1 MSARLRNLNPYE
13 LHKYLVNVYCLNTKG
28 STGLI
33 KRDNSKDRTDL
44 DVIRENHKF
53 LWEEDDVVDSW
64 EKQLA
69 KKYYDKL
76 FKEYCICD
84 LTRYKEN
91 KVALR
96 WRIEK
101 EVVLGKGQFQCGNKH
116 CNCDNELKSWEVNF
130 AYLEDNQKRNAL
142 IKLRLCP
149 ECSDKLNYRSKKRE
163 VKRLKKKRKS
173 NKKSGDDEDVPY
185 DEEPIDCEPHTP
197 EEETTEQPSTSSSC
211 DLTEGTEEGAALWKK
226 APQDTEEKTRE
237 EEFEE
242 YLEDLLL

>member
-13 LHKYLVNVYCLNTKG
+13 LHKYLVNVYCLNKKG
-28 STGLI
+28 STASLT
-33 KRDNSKDRTDL
+33 RDTSRDRTDL

-53 LWEEDDVVDSW
+53 LWEDDDVADTW

-84 LTRYKEN
+84 LSRYKEN

-96 WRIEK
+96 WRVER
-101 EVVLGKGQFQCGNKH
+101 EVVLGKGQFQCGNKQCH
-116 CNCDNELKSWEVNF
+116 SDKNLKSWEVNF
-130 AYLEDNQKRNAL
+130 AYLEDNEKKNAL
-142 IKLRLCP
+142 VKLRLCP
-149 ECSDKLNYRSKKRE
+149 ECSEKLNYKSKKRE
-163 VKRLKKKRKS
+163 VKRLKKSQKKRK
-173 NKKSGDDEDVPY
+173 KKGKCNDETDMISGDECTECLDNP
-185 DEEPIDCEPHTP
+185 P
-197 EEETTEQPSTSSSC
+197 EPSTSK
-211 DLTEGTEEGAALWKK
+211 EPVQPEEKDESLWKK
-226 APQDTEEKTRE
+226 GVQEVEEKTRE

>member
-13 LHKYLVNVYCLNTKG
+13 LHKYLVNVYCLNIKG

-33 KRDNSKDRTDL
+33 KRNTSKDRTDL

-53 LWEEDDVVDSW
+53 LWEEDDIIDSW

-116 CNCDNELKSWEVNF
+116 CNSDTELKSWEVNF
-130 AYLEDNQKRNAL
+130 AYVEDNQKKNAL
-142 IKLRLCP
+142 VKLRLCQK
-149 ECSDKLNYRSKKRE
+149 CSDKLNYRSKKRE
-163 VKRLKKKRKS
+163 IKRLKKKGRS
-173 NKKSGDDEDVPY
+173 KKRSKDRDNNVEASP
-185 DEEPIDCEPHTP
+185 EFETP
-197 EEETTEQPSTSSSC
+197 ENNVIMSEEPSTSSSSNMAA
-211 DLTEGTEEGAALWKK
+211 GTDEETSLWKK
-226 APQDTEEKTRE
+226 VPQETEEKTRE

>member
-13 LHKYLVNVYCLNTKG
+13 LHKYLVNVYCLNAKG
-28 STGLI
+28 STGHLR
-33 KRDNSKDRTDL
+33 RDTSRDRTDL

-53 LWEEDDVVDSW
+53 LWEEDDVADTW

-69 KKYYDKL
+69 RKYYDKL

-101 EVVLGKGQFQCGNKH
+101 EVVLGRGQFQCGNKH
-116 CNCDNELKSWEVNF
+116 CSSDVGLRSWEVNF
-130 AYLEDNQKRNAL
+130 AYLEDGEKKNAL
-142 IKLRLCP
+142 VKLRLCP
-149 ECSDKLNYRSKKRE
+149 ECSEKLNYRSKKRE
-163 VKRLKKKRKS
+163 VKRLKKQRKRKRRS
-173 NKKSGDDEDVPY
+173 KSQESDESGGESPK
-185 DEEPIDCEPHTP
+185 TP
-197 EEETTEQPSTSSSC
+197 EESPPDAEPSSSTTATVTAESI
-211 DLTEGTEEGAALWKK
+211 DESLWKK
-226 APQDTEEKTRE
+226 GVPEIEEKSRE

>member
-13 LHKYLVNVYCLNTKG
+13 LHKYLVNVYCLTGKG
-28 STGLI
+28 STSLL
-33 KRDNSKDRTDL
+33 KRDSSRDRTDL

-53 LWEEDDVVDSW
+53 LWEEDDVADSW

-96 WRIEK
+96 WRIER

-116 CNCDNELKSWEVNF
+116 CLSDHDLKSWEVNF
-130 AYLEDNQKRNAL
+130 AYVEDNQKKNAL
-142 IKLRLCP
+142 VKVRLCP

-163 VKRLKKKRKS
+163 VKRLKKK
-173 NKKSGDDEDVPY
+173 KKTKHKDKQVVENESEGESPR
-185 DEEPIDCEPHTP
+185 TP
-197 EEETTEQPSTSSSC
+197 EGEPPEEIEPSTSQTVA
-211 DLTEGTEEGAALWKK
+211 DEAQAADSLWKK
-226 APQDTEEKTRE
+226 APLEPEEKTRE

-242 YLEDLLL
+242 YLDDLLL

>member
-13 LHKYLVNVYCLNTKG
+13 LHKYLVNVYCLNAKG
-28 STGLI
+28 STSLL
-33 KRDNSKDRTDL
+33 KRDTSRDRTDL

-53 LWEEDDVVDSW
+53 LWEEDDVADTW

-84 LTRYKEN
+84 LSRYKEN

-101 EVVLGKGQFQCGNKH
+101 EVVLGKGQFQCGSKK
-116 CNCDNELKSWEVNF
+116 CNNDKELKSWEVNF
-130 AYLEDNQKRNAL
+130 AYIEDGEKKNAL
-142 IKLRLCP
+142 VKLRLCP
-149 ECSDKLNYRSKKRE
+149 ECSAKLNYKSKKRE
-163 VKRLKKKRKS
+163 VKRLKRSGKRK
-173 NKKSGDDEDVPY
+173 KKHREEPVAEENDTEEAPQL
-185 DEEPIDCEPHTP
+185 DEEPTTSTQLAS
-197 EEETTEQPSTSSSC
+197 EENPDS
-211 DLTEGTEEGAALWKK
+211 LWKK
-226 APQDTEEKTRE
+226 GVPETEEKSRE
-237 EEFEE
+237 EEFED

>member
-13 LHKYLVNVYCLNTKG
+13 LHKYLVNVYCLNTQG
-28 STGLI
+28 SAASL
-33 KRDNSKDRTDL
+33 KRDTSRDRTDL

-53 LWEEDDVVDSW
+53 LWQEDDVVDTW

-69 KKYYDKL
+69 KKYCDKL

-101 EVVLGKGQFQCGNKH
+101 EVVLGKGQFQCGNKV
-116 CNCDNELKSWEVNF
+116 CNNDDDLRSWEINF
-130 AYLEDNQKRNAL
+130 AYMEDNEKKNAL
-142 IKLRLCP
+142 VKLRLCP
-149 ECSDKLNYRSKKRE
+149 GCSDLLNYRSKKRE
-163 VKRLKKKRKS
+163 VKRLKKS
-173 NKKSGDDEDVPY
+173 HKKTRRARIPDKEGNGENGHNSGAPDDRVE
-185 DEEPIDCEPHTP
+185 
-197 EEETTEQPSTSSSC
+197 PSTSAEAVTSET
-211 DLTEGTEEGAALWKK
+211 DEGSLWKTDS
-226 APQDTEEKTRE
+226 QENEEKTRE

-242 YLEDLLL
+242 YLEELLL

>member
-28 STGLI
+28 STGRLT
-33 KRDNSKDRTDL
+33 RDTSKDRTDL

-53 LWEEDDVVDSW
+53 LWEEDDVADTW

-84 LTRYKEN
+84 LSRYKEN

-101 EVVLGKGQFQCGNKH
+101 EVVLGKGQFHCGSKG
-116 CNCDNELKSWEVNF
+116 CNSDQGLKSWEVNF
-130 AYLEDNQKRNAL
+130 AYREGDEKKNAL
-142 IKLRLCP
+142 VKVRLCP
-149 ECSDKLNYRSKKRE
+149 ECSEKINYRSKKRE
-163 VKRLKKKRKS
+163 IKRLKKSHKKKKRGKES
-173 NKKSGDDEDVPY
+173 VEEDDVPQIETE
-185 DEEPIDCEPHTP
+185 DISEE
-197 EEETTEQPSTSSSC
+197 PSTSVPAVNDDGNS
-211 DLTEGTEEGAALWKK
+211 LWKK
-226 APQDTEEKTRE
+226 GVQETEEKSRE
-237 EEFEE
+237 EEFED
-242 YLEDLLL
+242 YLEELLL

>member
-13 LHKYLVNVYCLNTKG
+13 LHKYLVNVYSLNTKG
-28 STGLI
+28 STGSL
-33 KRDNSKDRTDL
+33 KRDSSRDRTDL

-53 LWEEDDVVDSW
+53 LWDDDEVADTW

-84 LTRYKEN
+84 LSRYKEN

-96 WRIEK
+96 WRVER
-101 EVVLGKGQFQCGNKH
+101 EVVLGKGQFQCGDKR
-116 CNCDNELKSWEVNF
+116 CNGDQNLKSWEVNF
-130 AYLEDNQKRNAL
+130 AYLEGREKKNAL
-142 IKLRLCP
+142 VKLRLCP

-163 VKRLKKKRKS
+163 VKRLKKSEKKKKKNKNKDHSEESDS
-173 NKKSGDDEDVPY
+173 NDVTETDRIP
-185 DEEPIDCEPHTP
+185 DEE
-197 EEETTEQPSTSSSC
+197 PSTSS
-211 DLTEGTEEGAALWKK
+211 TVAMETVEEDSLWKK
-226 APQDTEEKTRE
+226 GVQETEEKTRE